1 MIGISDGV
9 KSVRE
14 NRMLAV
20 RPKLN
25 EILKGKVNTGGGY
38 EKWFNDHLGGRT
50 VLIKLHDVIRNM
62 LSRIVRARR
71 AVYFKE
77 EGWTFRT
84 PFVPKLD
91 CKPTFLQSI
100 VRNLV
105 QLNQFCQQNK
115 IRLYVLEVPKKE
127 VIYKEFLRKR
137 YGFDEKE
144 FIKISRAQETICR
157 ETKKHNIPY
166 IYLYEALR
174 DAAKQ
179 DFVFFKCS
187 HHWTDWGAFIGYC
200 ELMKEI
206 RKDFLDMPLVS
217 ISDYRKSQNWLQRDN
232 YMRCYIPMPYLYK
245 DFNARDTDNRSNR
258 TFYNYYDHKDG
269 DTITV
274 TVGKFTKDFTYPEG
288 KHKIMLIGT
297 SQNDM
302 LLDILA
308 YSAAQTKYIRLN
320 MSQVKSADEFKILK
334 LYKKDILAFKPDI
347 LILSIHTN
355 DLPKLRD
362 ISSTK

>member
-1 MIGISDGV
+1 
-9 KSVRE
+9 
-14 NRMLAV
+14 
-20 RPKLN
+20 
-25 EILKGKVNTGGGY
+25 
-38 EKWFNDHLGGRT
+38 
-50 VLIKLHDVIRNM
+50 
-62 LSRIVRARR
+62 
-71 AVYFKE
+71 
-77 EGWTFRT
+77 
-84 PFVPKLD
+84 
-91 CKPTFLQSI
+91 
-100 VRNLV
+100 
-105 QLNQFCQQNK
+105 
-115 IRLYVLEVPKKE
+115 
-127 VIYKEFLRKR
+127 
-137 YGFDEKE
+137 
-144 FIKISRAQETICR
+144 
-157 ETKKHNIPY
+157 
-166 IYLYEALR
+166 
-174 DAAKQ
+174 
-179 DFVFFKCS
+179 
-187 HHWTDWGAFIGYC
+187 
-200 ELMKEI
+200 
-206 RKDFLDMPLVS
+206 
-217 ISDYRKSQNWLQRDN
+217 
-232 YMRCYIPMPYLYK
+232 MPYLYK

-320 MSQVKSADEFKILK
+320 MSQVKTMDEFKILK